1 MISGENISQYISN
14 PQGVKQEDL
23 SSLADL
29 VKKYPYSSSLHL
41 LELKGLALA
50 NSIEFEEKLKS
61 TAIHAPDRSH
71 LYALIHS
78 GTQTKTAESLIKEEE
93 KVEENVVAVEETPEV
108 IVAKEEIK
116 AIDTTEPQITSET
129 AKIEHKAQ
137 EEPET
142 HSKAVALNE
151 EVHTDAIEYIE
162 TEEEAEQHKEQAVE
176 LKTTSELDIEI
187 LNKAIDVA
195 YVSSEVG
202 TKEIIQ
208 ETTNNDEKEFVKEI
222 SEKVEATEQVEIE
235 VPIET
240 EASSDIDRSNLTFIQ
255 WLRLKQ
261 EGKTETNEP
270 LTDTTS
276 ITPPATSHIE
286 TEEET
291 EKFEEK
297 SKGRKEE
304 IDALLDK
311 FMQEEPRIS
320 KPVKDFYNPAK
331 NAQKS
336 VEEPDDMVSETL
348 AKIHVLQKNYS
359 KAISAYEK
367 LILLYP
373 EKKTFF
379 ASRIEKIREESKKR

>member
-78 GTQTKTAESLIKEEE
+78 GTQTKTTESLIKEEE

-108 IVAKEEIK
+108 IVAEEEIK
-116 AIDTTEPQITSET
+116 AIDTTEPQTTSEA

-137 EEPET
+137 
-142 HSKAVALNE
+142 
-151 EVHTDAIEYIE
+151 
-162 TEEEAEQHKEQAVE
+162 EEAEQHKEQAVE

-208 ETTNNDEKEFVKEI
+208 ETTNNDEKEFVKEV

-276 ITPPATSHIE
+276 ITLPATTQIE

-291 EKFEEK
+291 EKIEEK